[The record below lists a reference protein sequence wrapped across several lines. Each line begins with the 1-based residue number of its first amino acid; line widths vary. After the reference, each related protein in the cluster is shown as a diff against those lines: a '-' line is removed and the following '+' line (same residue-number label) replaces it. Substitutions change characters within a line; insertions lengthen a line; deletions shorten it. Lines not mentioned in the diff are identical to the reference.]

1 MKITRLTV
9 SGFKCFAEEQSFNFG
24 DITYIT
30 GGNHVGKSSIADAIA
45 FAFTGKLF
53 SGDSTIDRLYSE
65 ESPDIRIAVNL
76 LDEKGAAH
84 ELVRTR
90 RKDKMA
96 VAYDGYSVRQK
107 DLDVMFGES
116 DVFLSI
122 LNPTFFIERLGND
135 GQKLLQTH
143 LPIIPHEAVLETL
156 MDNERKLLE
165 KQSLISP
172 DVFIGHLREENREL
186 NESLIALN
194 GQRSLLQQQTDENR
208 KNLAGLENRIIS
220 LDGKISALRE
230 KRENGINFKK
240 LENKR
245 AELILRRDE
254 MLSDKPQTS
263 PTAQV
268 DLNIS
273 RAEADLAAIGQRQY
287 ASKYAPEI
295 AKLEAELAS
304 EGEAYRRV
312 YGVHQNIRPGVSC
325 PTCLRKIT
333 EADNI
338 EGMKAELNQAMQAI
352 KQRGTDKRAQLQEL
366 IGMDKQALEVFEQ
379 FKKDD
384 FEEANKRLADLQVK
398 RNAIIAQSGKDE
410 GSLTDING
418 QIAGVKADIE
428 LGGLTTEEK
437 AELDALVEEREKL
450 SVDYAAMK
458 ELSERPQPDIDGK
471 AKGYE
476 AAIRHN
482 GDMIAAAINYL
493 GARNE
498 FTFKN
503 LPLNKVA
510 FSLYDIFKTTGEFKN
525 VFRFTYGGRDYRK
538 LSHSEKIFAGMEV
551 SELIKALT
559 GRNYPVFVDD
569 SESVVSL
576 AGIPSGQVFLSRVV
590 PQQELTVAGTG
601 LRREASP
608 KPSEGV
614 AA

>member
-9 SGFKCFAEEQSFNFG
+9 SGFKCFADEQSFDFG
-24 DITYIT
+24 DVTYIT

-45 FAFTGKLF
+45 FAFTGKLY

-65 ESPDIRIAVNL
+65 ESPNLRISVNI
-76 LDEKGAAH
+76 LDENGAAH

-135 GQKLLQTH
+135 GQKLLQTY
-143 LPIIPHEAVLETL
+143 LPIIPHEAVLEAL

-172 DVFIGHLREENREL
+172 DVFIGRLREENREL
-186 NESLIALN
+186 NESLIALG
-194 GQRSLLQQQTDENR
+194 GQKSLLRQQSDENR
-208 KNLAGLENRIIS
+208 KNLAALESNIVS
-220 LDGKISALRE
+220 LDSRIGALRE
-230 KRENGINFKK
+230 KRESGFSFKR
-240 LENKR
+240 LEDKR

-254 MLSDKPQTS
+254 MLSDRPKAS
-263 PTAQV
+263 PTAQI

-304 EGEAYRRV
+304 EGEAYRRA

-325 PTCLRKIT
+325 PTCLRRIT

-338 EGMKAELNQAMQAI
+338 EGMKAELDQAMQAI
-352 KQRGTDKRAQLQEL
+352 KQRGVDKRTQLQEL
-366 IGMDKQALEVFEQ
+366 VGMDKQALKVFEQ

-384 FEEANKRLADLQVK
+384 FEEVNRRLAGLQTK
-398 RNAIIAQSGKDE
+398 RNAIVAQSSEDE
-410 GSLTDING
+410 GSLAEING
-418 QIAGVKADIE
+418 QIADVETDIE
-428 LGGLTTEEK
+428 LGGLTAEEK
-437 AELDALVEEREKL
+437 AELDGLEAERERL
-450 SVDYAAMK
+450 SSDYAAMK
-458 ELSERPQPDIDGK
+458 TLAERPEPDIDAK
-471 AKGYE
+471 TKGYE
-476 AAIRHN
+476 KAIRQN
-482 GDMIAAAINYL
+482 DDLISAAINYL

-498 FTFKN
+498 LAFRG

-538 LSHSEKIFAGMEV
+538 LSHSEQIFAGMEV
-551 SELIKALT
+551 SELIKALS

-569 SESVVSL
+569 SESIVSL
-576 AGIPSGQVFLSRVV
+576 TGIPSGQVFLSRVV
-590 PQQELTVAGTG
+590 PKQDLTVVGKS

-608 KPSEGV
+608 NTKDGV